1 MQEFRDQI
9 GGVSLQRSIMW
20 ISLERRTLD
29 LLRPLHPYLEIQR
42 YTISLVN
49 AAKRGQL
56 AKPPARV
63 LAMATPLAGVAGHG
77 QAPCRGGHPRPG
89 RLHGQPTAAKTP
101 CKGAAG
107 CYQG

>member
-1 MQEFRDQI
+1 
-9 GGVSLQRSIMW
+9 MW
-20 ISLERRTLD
+20 IPLERRMLD
-29 LLRPLHPYLEIQR
+29 LLRPLHPDLEIQG
-42 YTISLVN
+42 YKISLAN

-63 LAMATPLAGVAGHG
+63 WATAKPLVGVAGHG

-89 RLHGQPTAAKTP
+89 RLHGQPATAKAP

-107 CYQG
+107 CYQGQPIRVAARRCNSP